1 VAGLTETQYATV
13 DGRSIAYQ
21 VHGSGDLELLV
32 LDGWIRSVELDWDD
46 PGYAR
51 LLQRDGTFARVIRY
65 DGRGSGMSD
74 PDARPDR
81 PVLESWVQDAIDVLD
96 TVGAQRCAVF
106 GLGLGGPVA
115 LRLAA
120 RHADRVGAL
129 VVTNSFARLRVADDQ
144 PFGLTP
150 QEVDGAL
157 ELVRTGWGT
166 GVTLDLYGA
175 GHDDVARSRMARYER
190 GAASPGVAVRLMT
203 ALADEDVRADLPSI
217 TARTLVTHT
226 HNPVLDVRHG
236 EAIAAAIPGAML
248 DIDPADSW
256 SWRREADEYR
266 TLDRLTEFLI
276 GVPLDA
282 DSDRAFAAMV
292 FTDIVGSTSTAAAL
306 GDRRWR
312 LLIDAHDAETQRQV
326 HRAGG
331 RIVTSTGDGVLAI
344 FAAPSQALACAIAVR
359 DALREHDLGVRT
371 SVHAAEIEVR
381 GDQVGGIGVHIAAR
395 INAAAEPGEILVS
408 NPVAELVAGAGYE
421 FAHRGSH
428 SFKGVPTPCTLW
440 SLVN

>member
-1 VAGLTETQYATV
+1 
-13 DGRSIAYQ
+13 
-21 VHGSGDLELLV
+21 
-32 LDGWIRSVELDWDD
+32 
-46 PGYAR
+46 
-51 LLQRDGTFARVIRY
+51 
-65 DGRGSGMSD
+65 
-74 PDARPDR
+74 
-81 PVLESWVQDAIDVLD
+81 
-96 TVGAQRCAVF
+96 
-106 GLGLGGPVA
+106 
-115 LRLAA
+115 
-120 RHADRVGAL
+120 
-129 VVTNSFARLRVADDQ
+129 
-144 PFGLTP
+144 
-150 QEVDGAL
+150 
-157 ELVRTGWGT
+157 
-166 GVTLDLYGA
+166 
-175 GHDDVARSRMARYER
+175 
-190 GAASPGVAVRLMT
+190 
-203 ALADEDVRADLPSI
+203 
-217 TARTLVTHT
+217 
-226 HNPVLDVRHG
+226 
-236 EAIAAAIPGAML
+236 ML